1 MALVTRTVSSGGP
14 LTNALGVVLSGVTVE
29 FTLVDSLGNAASV
42 FDTVSNEYISGVVS
56 AVTDTLG
63 NFTCL
68 LWPNDRG
75 ATTSQYKCVV
85 KSDPDTGFM
94 GTVPSGT
101 GALTLAA
108 FRGAITSFV
117 PTQQTAL
124 SNHIADSA
132 NPHATTKAQVG
143 LGNVDNTADT
153 VKTFTKAQVG
163 LGNVDNT
170 ADINK
175 TFTKAQVGLG
185 NVDNTAD
192 TVKTFTKAQ
201 VGLGNV
207 DNTADINK
215 TFTKAQVGL
224 GNVDNTADVNKP
236 LSTPQTAALA
246 APSGSSLVGFPGSG
260 HGAAAATVQ
269 DALNNIVGLLP
280 ITTAMV
286 NGYPYFLGNQLG
298 TPASPTTNTQP
309 LVSFTKYVSPSG
321 GPNYYE
327 GGAGW
332 FSTYREGGT
341 QATKGLTGYMQVDG
355 GTADAVAIHGFA
367 NNALGTTAS
376 IFSGWFTTHDV
387 NTTVIA
393 QAFGVEIDL
402 VLFAARSRRTVDIG
416 TKSAVGLWINNQSD
430 AIGNNMHAT
439 AAIGIT
445 AEAIAANYSA
455 WYTGIFITANS
466 IVPGAS
472 NEAIQINGASL
483 AANRYTG
490 IRMLGNFDIGLDLS
504 GGTYTGSNAA
514 ILLPNLGV
522 IYALDSVAGSY
533 PVMYLNSTPALNSL
547 VLGQGVPGG
556 VILYTGVR
564 CLSTLA
570 VPGAATPVLTAATT
584 VTTGAGAGAGT
595 LSNAPAAGNPT
606 KWIPFNDA
614 GTTRYIPAW

>member
-132 NPHATTKAQVG
+132 NPHAT
-143 LGNVDNTADT
+143 
-153 VKTFTKAQVG
+153 
-163 LGNVDNT
+163 
-170 ADINK
+170 
-175 TFTKAQVGLG
+175 
-185 NVDNTAD
+185 
-192 TVKTFTKAQ
+192 TKAQ